1 MYNVVTKPSLIQELK
16 KSKYYKQSLGLIPTV
31 EKNGE
36 RVFNEKDE
44 FNYFYSTRYNTTIYK
59 QGNIGD
65 ISFYIDY
72 YIHEDLMAFYLNTEE
87 FIFNYDW
94 NVVKNKGIDF
104 FLGSLIKRIEV
115 DESEKAKEAQDKK
128 IEIKKE
134 ANPEKVFVNPG
145 AVTYE
150 DLKAYMAQKNKDRLS
165 TGDSKD

>member
-31 EKNGE
+31 EKNGA
-36 RVFNEKDE
+36 RVYNDKDE
-44 FNYFYSTRYNTTIYK
+44 FNYFYSTRYNTTIYR

-65 ISFYIDY
+65 INFYIDY

-87 FIFNYDW
+87 FIFNFDW
-94 NVVKNKGIDF
+94 KVVKSKGIDF
-104 FLGSLIKRIEV
+104 FIGSVIKKIEV

-128 IEIKKE
+128 IEVKHE
-134 ANPEKVFVNPG
+134 AYAEKVIVNPG

-150 DLKAYMAQKNKDRLS
+150 DLKAYMAQKNQSRLS
-165 TGDSKD
+165 TDNN

>member
-1 MYNVVTKPSLIQELK
+1 MYNVVTKPTLIQELK

-44 FNYFYSTRYNTTIYK
+44 FNYFYSTRYNTTIYR
-59 QGNIGD
+59 QGTIGD
-65 ISFYIDY
+65 ITFYIDY

-94 NVVKNKGIDF
+94 NIVRQKGVDF
-104 FLGSLIKRIEV
+104 FIGSILKKIETE
-115 DESEKAKEAQDKK
+115 ESEKAKEAKEKK

-134 ANPEKVFVNPG
+134 ANPEKVFANPG

-150 DLKAYMAQKNKDRLS
+150 DLKAYMAQKNQGRLS
-165 TGDSKD
+165 PDN